1 MADDDFNRIAA
12 QVNEPNE
19 KFDAF
24 YADMMRRIPALQGR
38 GAIEI
43 QPAAFKRA
51 LKISWLASA
60 DVQIR
65 SILEQ

>member
-24 YADMMRRIPALQGR
+24 YDDMMNRIPALKGR
-38 GAIEI
+38 GAIEL

-51 LKISWLASA
+51 LKIAWLVSA
-60 DVQIR
+60 ETQLR
-65 SILEQ
+65 SLLD